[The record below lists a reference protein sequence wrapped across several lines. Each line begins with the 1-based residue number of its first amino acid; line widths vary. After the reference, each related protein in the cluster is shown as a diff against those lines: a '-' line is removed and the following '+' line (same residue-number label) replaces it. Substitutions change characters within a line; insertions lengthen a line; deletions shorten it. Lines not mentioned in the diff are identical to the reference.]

1 MEEIY
6 SHIFRLV
13 VGILALVGVLWSAL
27 RYLVKYKVFKASHEV
42 RQYADSKLDTIWQR
56 VHSIEA
62 DIYDLNI
69 ALSKLK
75 DMLKDAEKSESEKLG
90 QGIRNISD

>member
-6 SHIFRLV
+6 AHIFRLIL
-13 VGILALVGVLWSAL
+13 GILALVGVLWSAL

-42 RQYADSKLDTIWQR
+42 RQYADGKLETIWQR

-75 DMLKDAEKSESEKLG
+75 DDLKNAENLETGQSNNDV
-90 QGIRNISD
+90 QGISS

>member
-6 SHIFRLV
+6 AHIFRLIL
-13 VGILALVGVLWSAL
+13 GILALVGVLWSAL

-42 RQYADSKLDTIWQR
+42 RQYADGKLETIWQR

-75 DMLKDAEKSESEKLG
+75 DDLKNAENLETDQSNNDV
-90 QGIRNISD
+90 QGISS

>member
-6 SHIFRLV
+6 IHIFRLV
-13 VGILALVGVLWSAL
+13 LGILALVGVLWSAL

-75 DMLKDAEKSESEKLG
+75 DELKDAEKSEPEKPG
-90 QGIRNISD
+90 QGTGSIQG

>member
-6 SHIFRLV
+6 AHIFRLIL
-13 VGILALVGVLWSAL
+13 GILALVGVLWSAL

-42 RQYADSKLDTIWQR
+42 RQYADGKLETIWQR

-75 DMLKDAEKSESEKLG
+75 DELKNAENQETGQSNKDV
-90 QGIRNISD
+90 QGISS